1 LIVRRKEKTAALGV
15 LASIAGNDAPLQ
27 SFTRKSAEQVL
38 DTLRILPPG
47 WTRTPA
53 LRGMSIEKI
62 AEQQMA
68 ARAKGEAIKTLSSMT
83 ISSYVSVWSGLFS
96 YALENDWVSK
106 NPWTGILSGEEKTT
120 IPKSPYTTDELKA
133 VFEGPD
139 FSAMTADD
147 PGKYWIPTMLLYTGA
162 RLNEVTQLLTS
173 DVKEIEGIP
182 CIHIIDD
189 PETGKRLKNKGSR
202 RIVPIH
208 SQLVSLGFLDY
219 VEARRRQGDV
229 RLFPGLDKKYVGNW
243 YGKYLKTTGIKRRG
257 LDMHSL
263 RHTVVQVFKVNEVP
277 ETHAASICGHTGSAT
292 DKKEG
297 PDTYAMYGG
306 QVPPPSLV
314 KYVELLGWNLQHPQF
329 NGRLDATRPGA
340 RLSSRKPQKHKQTID
355 KIKKA

>member
-1 LIVRRKEKTAALGV
+1 
-15 LASIAGNDAPLQ
+15 
-27 SFTRKSAEQVL
+27 
-38 DTLRILPPG
+38 
-47 WTRTPA
+47 
-53 LRGMSIEKI
+53 
-62 AEQQMA
+62 
-68 ARAKGEAIKTLSSMT
+68 
-83 ISSYVSVWSGLFS
+83 
-96 YALENDWVSK
+96 
-106 NPWTGILSGEEKTT
+106 
-120 IPKSPYTTDELKA
+120 
-133 VFEGPD
+133 
-139 FSAMTADD
+139 
-147 PGKYWIPTMLLYTGA
+147 MLLYTGA

-292 DKKEG
+292 DKRRGRTRMQCTAGKCLHHPLLNMSSFWDG
-297 PDTYAMYGG
+297 TSNT
-306 QVPPPSLV
+306 PSSMD
-314 KYVELLGWNLQHPQF
+314 GSTQQ
-329 NGRLDATRPGA
+329 GRAQD
-340 RLSSRKPQKHKQTID
+340 
-355 KIKKA
+355 